1 MCWVDWIHDTQI
13 WIETPFCKYH
23 QKETKMCNGCSTVTC
38 QCKPQRIPK
47 VGEVWCWRENPT
59 KCTAIIKLIDSEY
72 AFFERNFHG
81 VKSAGAYTLQQFLA
95 WYDPP
100 KPKPREWLTALDTD
114 GSSASVLY
122 PLDSPL
128 TRYKGVYQIIK
139 VREVL
144 D

>member
-1 MCWVDWIHDTQI
+1 
-13 WIETPFCKYH
+13 
-23 QKETKMCNGCSTVTC
+23 MCNGCLNATC
-38 QCKPQRIPK
+38 QCKSQRLPK
-47 VGEVWCWRENPT
+47 VGETWGDKHRT
-59 KCTAIIKLIDSEY
+59 D
-72 AFFERNFHG
+72 ERF
-81 VKSAGAYTLQQFLA
+81 VEAVTDRFVYYTLGGVPYGAKIKDFIVSNN
-95 WYDPP
+95 PP